1 MNHPKIFREISGQ
14 ASLGSCSS
22 VLSFDEPRGVRGSP
36 IVVEFVFRG
45 EMKKLVVFL
54 IIFGYFWRIQKLKCM
69 VVSEAFL
76 LIVYVLFGQITATI
90 HHRVVTLNCGLV
102 SSNLKNKQVWES
114 HQFAKVVLFQASEI

>member
-22 VLSFDEPRGVRGSP
+22 VLSFDEPCGVRGSP
-36 IVVEFVFRG
+36 IVVEFFSWGDEKVG
-45 EMKKLVVFL
+45 GVSHH
-54 IIFGYFWRIQKLKCM
+54 FWRIQKLKCM

-90 HHRVVTLNCGLV
+90 HHRLVTLNCGLV

-114 HQFAKVVLFQASEI
+114 HQFAKVVLFQASET